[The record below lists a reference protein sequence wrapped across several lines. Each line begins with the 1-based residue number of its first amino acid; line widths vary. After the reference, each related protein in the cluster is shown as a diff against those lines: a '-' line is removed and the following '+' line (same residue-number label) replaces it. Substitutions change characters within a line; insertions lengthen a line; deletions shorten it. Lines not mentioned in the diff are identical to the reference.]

1 MLHKHTFPAC
11 STLALAL
18 APVSPA
24 QAQDTGGTAASDN
37 SSGEIIVTARKR
49 SERLLDV
56 PVAVSAMSSEDLA
69 RYASNSL
76 SVISQQVPALV
87 IGEST
92 NQVGGSINLRGVG
105 SGISNPSTETAVTM
119 NFDGVPISYGN
130 AVRLGQIDLQRVEVL
145 KGPQALFYGKNSPGG
160 VISLVSADP
169 GPFFEARL
177 RTGYEFAAKQ
187 RFAEAMVSGPLS
199 DTVGARLVGYYSK
212 EDGWFRNIAVPITGV
227 TAGAG
232 AKTLNAEDLFV
243 RGTLTFDPSPTTRIK
258 FKINYGQR
266 DRDGVGPTGLA
277 QIVECP
283 NGGVSVFG
291 AADCKLNRTF
301 YDAALTPGTIASDP
315 SFGDGVPYVKSRQ
328 FLTSLSVDQ
337 DLPGSFALSSVTGYY
352 RLREQSVDSF
362 SFSNIPY
369 YGASNDVIAKGLSQ
383 ELRLTSDFDGPLNF
397 MVGGFVQDA
406 TFTIGQAFTVDFGT
420 PFLVGSTFYDVHTTA
435 YSGFAQLRY
444 KLAEQVEIAAGGRL
458 SREDKNLTGT
468 SFGLPFEVLNP
479 KKHYN
484 DFSPDITI
492 TYKPDADLTAYAAYR
507 EGFTSGGFNTVPTA
521 LRTSANT
528 SKPALDLSYDQM
540 TAKGFEAGLKGYLAE
555 RQMMFDL
562 VGYTY
567 KYNDLQLSRYDNT
580 SFSQM
585 TQNAGG
591 ARVKGV
597 EFSLTMQPHDLP
609 GLRVHTSLDYNDARY
624 TDFIGG
630 CYNGQSIAAGCDLN
644 LLDPAQPASA
654 TNYYTAQD
662 QSGQRLVRAPE
673 WTFSGG
679 FSYETALSGQ
689 MGGALSFDMNHSS
702 AYITQTE
709 ASPATKQKA
718 YWQFNG
724 TVSLNGGEDKPWEL
738 SLIGRNLTNRLIRVS
753 GAVVGSTAG
762 QYGTASP
769 RQGDILATVGA
780 PRSVLLQLTLRSSLL
795 GH

>member
-1 MLHKHTFPAC
+1 MA
-11 STLALAL
+11 AL
-18 APVSPA
+18 SPA
-24 QAQDTGGTAASDN
+24 QAQETRDTST
-37 SSGEIIVTARKR
+37 SSESAGGEIIVTARKR

-56 PVAVSAMSSEDLA
+56 PVAVSAVSSEDLA

-76 SVISQQVPALV
+76 SAISQQVPALV

-130 AVRLGQIDLQRVEVL
+130 AVRLGQIDIQRVEVL

-169 GPFFEARL
+169 GSFFEARL
-177 RTGYEFAAKQ
+177 RTGYEFQAEQ
-187 RFAEAMVSGPLS
+187 RFAEAMVSGPLT
-199 DTVGARLVGYYSK
+199 DTVGARIVGYYSK
-212 EDGWFRNIAVPITGV
+212 EDGWFRNIAQPITGV

-232 AKTLNAEDLFV
+232 AKTLNAEDVFV
-243 RGTLTFDPSPTTRIK
+243 RGTLTFEPTPATRIK

-291 AADCKLNRTF
+291 ATDCKLNRTF

-315 SFGDGVPYVKSRQ
+315 SFKDGVPFVKSSQ

-337 DLPGSFALSSVTGYY
+337 DLSDSYGLSSVTGYY
-352 RLREQSVDSF
+352 RLREQSIDSF

-369 YGASNDVIAKGLSQ
+369 YGASNDVIAKGFSQ
-383 ELRLTSDFDGPLNF
+383 ELRLTSDLDGPLNF
-397 MVGGFVQDA
+397 MIGGFFQDA

-435 YSGFAQLRY
+435 YSGFAQVRY
-444 KLAEQVEIAAGGRL
+444 KPVEQIEIAAGGRL
-458 SREDKNLTGT
+458 SREDKKLTGT
-468 SFGLPFEVLNP
+468 SFSLPFEVLDP

-492 TYKPDADLTAYAAYR
+492 TYKPDSNLTAYAAYR

-528 SKPALDLSYDQM
+528 SRPALDLSYDQM
-540 TAKGFEAGLKGYLAE
+540 TAKGFEVGLKGYLAE
-555 RQMMFDL
+555 RQMLFDL

-567 KYNDLQLSRYDNT
+567 KYNDLQLSRYDNA
-580 SFSQM
+580 SFSQL

-591 ARVKGV
+591 ARVQGV
-597 EFSLTMQPHDLP
+597 EFNLTMQPHAIP
-609 GLRVHTSLDYNDARY
+609 GLQVRTSLAYNDAHY
-624 TDFIGG
+624 TNFIGG
-630 CYNGQSIAAGCDLN
+630 CYNGQSISDGCN
-644 LLDPAQPASA
+644 LALRDPSQPASA

-662 QSGQRLVRAPE
+662 QSGQQLVRAPE
-673 WTFSGG
+673 WTFSAGFNYDTEFSENLGG
-679 FSYETALSGQ
+679 G
-689 MGGALSFDMNHSS
+689 LSFDMNHSS
-702 AYITQTE
+702 SYLTQTE
-709 ASPATKQKA
+709 ASPATRQKS

-724 TVSLNGGEDKPWEL
+724 TLSLNGGKDKPWEL
-738 SLIGRNLTNRLIRVS
+738 ALVGRNLTNRLIRVT

-762 QYGTASP
+762 QYGTAAP
-769 RQGDILATVGA
+769 RQGDILASVGA
-780 PRSVLLQLTLRSSLL
+780 PRSVLLQLTVRSSLF
-795 GH
+795 GR